1 MLEELW
7 TPMLAVLLR
16 ILQNDILI
24 KLLCLES
31 RVVFIKLASFQR
43 EFVLIKNNLC
53 YLLDVGCIKLWF
65 VKKSIASA

>member
-1 MLEELW
+1 MS
-7 TPMLAVLLR
+7 TVLLR

-31 RVVFIKLASFQR
+31 RVVLIKLASFQR
-43 EFVLIKNNLC
+43 EFVPIKNNLC
-53 YLLDVGCIKLWF
+53 YLLDVGCIKFWF

>member
-1 MLEELW
+1 
-7 TPMLAVLLR
+7 MLAVLLR

-24 KLLCLES
+24 KLLCLER

-53 YLLDVGCIKLWF
+53 YLLDVGCIELWF

>member
-24 KLLCLES
+24 KLLCLER

-53 YLLDVGCIKLWF
+53 YLLDVGCIELWF

>member
-1 MLEELW
+1 
-7 TPMLAVLLR
+7 MLAVLLR

-53 YLLDVGCIKLWF
+53 YLLDVGCIELWF